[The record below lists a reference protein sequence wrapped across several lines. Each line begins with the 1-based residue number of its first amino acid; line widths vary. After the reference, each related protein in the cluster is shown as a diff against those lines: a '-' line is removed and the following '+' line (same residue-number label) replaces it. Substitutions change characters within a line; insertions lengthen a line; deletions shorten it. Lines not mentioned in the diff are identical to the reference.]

1 MTIAITE
8 PQLAVQPAATTPPVK
23 PMSLKDITQL
33 GYVQKTAE
41 VYSGVTVT
49 LQTLSISRQQKILG
63 FLPTDITDP
72 VVKFTHL
79 QVETLANATLAIND
93 EKYTENDVN
102 RLREFYGG
110 LQGRVLQEFFAV
122 YQALVDD
129 QDQTLTGL
137 KKT

>member
-8 PQLAVQPAATTPPVK
+8 PTAAQQAATTPSVK
-23 PMSLKDITQL
+23 PMSLRDISQL
-33 GYVQKTAE
+33 GYLQKTKE

-49 LQTLSISRQQKILG
+49 LQTLSISRQQKILAH
-63 FLPTDITDP
+63 LPTDITDP

-79 QVETLANATLAIND
+79 QVETLANATLSIND
-93 EKYTENDVN
+93 EKYTENDVD

-110 LQGRVLQEFFAV
+110 LQGKVLQEFFAV
-122 YQALVDD
+122 YQELVDQ
-129 QDQTLTGL
+129 QDQALTGL